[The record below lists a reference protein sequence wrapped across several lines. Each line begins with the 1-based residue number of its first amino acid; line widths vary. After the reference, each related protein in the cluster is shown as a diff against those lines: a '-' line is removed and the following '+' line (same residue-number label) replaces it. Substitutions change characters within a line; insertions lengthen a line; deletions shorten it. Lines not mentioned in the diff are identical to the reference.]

1 VRHGAVSPRISLKGW
16 GLPEVQGLGVRPGW
30 GPFCAAFLLLCG
42 GARGGPDHCPGK
54 LTCLTQRRF
63 NCAPGS
69 NTCGPCLKDH
79 QEKDGRCRQKFR
91 HNAVHFAPN
100 RFDPIIE
107 RDIDHLAALLAKQDS
122 GSPTQDGNTTQSQ
135 PLQNGPPS
143 GAAGRSG
150 TPAGSTAMPRRG
162 ATKPAN
168 DALLLGV
175 VVGCAI
181 AGLVALVV
189 AGIYWCRMHREM
201 KLAQKVDYTSYKSSP
216 PPPYEKTSPGD
227 KKLAQSAQMYHYQH
241 QKQQM
246 ISMEKNKDEPKHPDS
261 ALTSEDENED
271 GDFTVYECPGLAPTG
286 EMEVKNPLFDD
297 STLHH
302 PTHSAP

>member
-1 VRHGAVSPRISLKGW
+1 MGA
-16 GLPEVQGLGVRPGW
+16 LGVPV
-30 GPFCAAFLLLCG
+30 PFLLLW
-42 GARGGPDHCPGK
+42 
-54 LTCLTQRRF
+54 
-63 NCAPGS
+63 APGLS
-69 NTCGPCLKDH
+69 LPPRYTGALWDYGDPL
-79 QEKDGRCRQKFR
+79 QLQK
-91 HNAVHFAPN
+91 VHFAPN

-271 GDFTVYECPGLAPTG
+271 GDFTVYECPGLAPVSVG
-286 EMEVKNPLFDD
+286 F
-297 STLHH
+297 
-302 PTHSAP
+302 APREGWKEIMFGVPATSLAEF